1 MAGRHEVFSVHIR
14 RIAVAYYISP
24 AWLRR
29 AGCAIQVT
37 DVGPCAVPTFAAT
50 VYASVSNR
58 RLFEAGSK
66 GVDLRSNGD
75 KLRSQRG
82 GKPTIRKRY

>member
-1 MAGRHEVFSVHIR
+1 MRSSRFTSGESQ
-14 RIAVAYYISP
+14 SP
-24 AWLRR
+24 TASHQPGLRR
-29 AGCAIQVT
+29 GGCAIQVT

-50 VYASVSNR
+50 VHASVSNR

>member
-1 MAGRHEVFSVHIR
+1 
-14 RIAVAYYISP
+14 
-24 AWLRR
+24 
-29 AGCAIQVT
+29 
-37 DVGPCAVPTFAAT
+37 
-50 VYASVSNR
+50 VSNR

-66 GVDLRSNGD
+66 GVDQRSNGD